1 MGFEQE
7 SVSAGRAERWGSV
20 AGVKCPSSVS
30 AAAWIPLQP
39 NGLETI
45 AFGGVGG
52 HRAPP
57 QLAGLDEFPFG
68 HDAAARPRRD
78 GRTLPKRSDAT
89 AWIFYDVA
97 MHGYGLMIPG
107 VAYAI
112 YFTSHVAGDTG
123 HADVLWSV
131 AVSLSLLIAGLLAPW
146 VGAVADAR
154 GRRRSLLGAGTLLC
168 GVATALMVTVG
179 RGDVVAGIAW
189 FVLAQI
195 GSVLAGSL
203 YNSYLPILATRA
215 GTARLSGLA
224 WGLSYLG
231 GIACFLLCLP
241 FMREGIAAPYRRI
254 LRTFK
259 EWRHDREVPKFLL
272 AYYLVNDA
280 VVTVIFFTAVMMK
293 KTFGLEV
300 QEILMLSLA
309 YQAIAIPA
317 TMFFGWLGGRWS
329 QRGAL
334 YITLVLWMLTLGL
347 IASAQGRGGAIMIA
361 LSLGVVLGSTQTI
374 FRSMLAAMVP
384 IDRVSEYYGF
394 HAFMGR
400 ASSALGPL
408 FFGAVSAVTGSQR
421 LAMAS
426 LAAIFVA
433 GGIVLAMVR
442 ILGQVERD
450 RQP

>member
-1 MGFEQE
+1 MNDLPPRTRR
-7 SVSAGRAERWGSV
+7 SAV
-20 AGVKCPSSVS
+20 A
-30 AAAWIPLQP
+30 
-39 NGLETI
+39 
-45 AFGGVGG
+45 
-52 HRAPP
+52 
-57 QLAGLDEFPFG
+57 
-68 HDAAARPRRD
+68 
-78 GRTLPKRSDAT
+78 

-131 AVSLSLLIAGLLAPW
+131 AVSLSLVIAGLLAPW
-146 VGAVADAR
+146 VGAVADAS

-189 FVLAQI
+189 FVLAQT
-195 GSVLAGSL
+195 GSILAGSL

-241 FMREGIAAPYRRI
+241 FIREGIAAENVVHFANSFLVTAAFLLLIGLPAVAALPSANSGPVTDGIAAPYRRI

-334 YITLVLWMLTLGL
+334 YITLVLWMLSLGL
-347 IASAQGRGGAIMIA
+347 IASAQGREGAIMIA

-426 LAAIFVA
+426 LAAFFVA

-442 ILGQVERD
+442 IPGQVERD

>member
-1 MGFEQE
+1 MNDLPPRTRR
-7 SVSAGRAERWGSV
+7 SAV
-20 AGVKCPSSVS
+20 A
-30 AAAWIPLQP
+30 
-39 NGLETI
+39 
-45 AFGGVGG
+45 
-52 HRAPP
+52 
-57 QLAGLDEFPFG
+57 
-68 HDAAARPRRD
+68 
-78 GRTLPKRSDAT
+78 

-131 AVSLSLLIAGLLAPW
+131 AVSLSLVIAGLLAPW
-146 VGAVADAR
+146 VGAVADAS

-195 GSVLAGSL
+195 GSILAGSL

-241 FMREGIAAPYRRI
+241 FIREGIAAENVIHFANSFLVTAAFVLLIGLPAVAALPSANSGPVTDGIAAPYRRI

-426 LAAIFVA
+426 LAAFFVA

-442 ILGQVERD
+442 IPGQVERD